1 MKHIKYSSSAVMYII
16 SIGYVILVL
25 IAIFWHLNVMY
36 ILSPYALLTFWC
48 INYTKKRSII
58 FNTYRISFELG
69 INECG
74 NFFKFCIL
82 ASKVNGSIE
91 ILKLNYYQTKYIIN
105 PLKLKAMLA
114 NLGYFICYLPDWES
128 QIVISNSTKSNQNI
142 DISFFHYEQAIVEYK
157 TIKNNII
164 NKFKQDAVSLLDP
177 SINQPIFNLKRKK
190 RKFLTSFLYY

>member
-1 MKHIKYSSSAVMYII
+1 MYII
-16 SIGYVILVL
+16 SIGYVILAL
-25 IAIFWHLNVMY
+25 IAIFLHLNVMY
-36 ILSPYALLTFWC
+36 ILAPYALLTFWC
-48 INYTKKRSII
+48 INYTKKRSTI

-69 INECG
+69 INELG

-82 ASKVNGSIE
+82 SSKVNGNIE
-91 ILKLNYYQTKYIIN
+91 IVKLNYYQTKYIIN
-105 PLKLKAMLA
+105 PLKLKSMLA

-128 QIVISNSTKSNQNI
+128 QIVTSNSTKSNQNI

-164 NKFKQDAVSLLDP
+164 SKFKQDAVSLLDP
-177 SINQPIFNLKRKK
+177 NINQPIFNLKRKK